1 MELRIYIR
9 HTQYIAF
16 EQDPVNGLQ
25 PGDPI
30 IYTGLNT
37 ATLKPVP
44 GTVPIKTWQDVT
56 DCVANIDQLSL
67 TWTVER
73 DNMGNLTSS
82 KFNKPKSASGTLQFE
97 DRAYTI
103 IKEWIQQHIAAP
115 LNAIDVKIEHVG
127 CGVYSDLI
135 IKPTQIE
142 WCEDGTCLYDVTL
155 QQKDE
160 SYHCIQKTLIDDNWQ
175 GWFHKHTTKKHP
187 RFLYCNEG
195 RPVGMLVGLW
205 YISTI
210 LFLFM
215 LQLTPVIWI
224 IQGVVALIIEIVNV
238 IIGLIN
244 GVIWFFGGNK
254 IKKLNGGFGSTN
266 FFNPVAIMKSFYVES
281 SGCGFNHPAPL
292 IRDFIQNV
300 CDKCGVKVD
309 SITAPIFFSQTL
321 NIDTSAEREQ
331 GVKNRA
337 NPYYNACYLPPSIK
351 RGYRRFKKLFGRDLN
366 PVYYWNEGND
376 LLMSL
381 EKFLDHIKGTFNAE
395 WRLQSDANGQQTLYF
410 WRKDWFTNGKILYDF
425 TKEVDRNKILKGMCF
440 SWNEN
445 EMPAYMSGLYAD
457 DAQDSAGNQAKRFMN
472 DMVSIGS
479 KTNNALFKGEYSKIQ
494 PLGATKFRQ
503 DGVSEDYLMDAVA
516 MLYNASLTA
525 PLIVD
530 TITNLVIS
538 KVLKEFDYALL
549 LSDDFNSLG
558 KIIIW
563 DETSGYDNAFSV
575 RNVAAGYTKDQN
587 GNIVLNSNFK
597 EPPKPNP
604 VYNPDQKQFDE
615 INEVN
620 VNVKGFWGATVPGS
634 NSYEN
639 QKDTVQ
645 ARLVNYPMYFSSKFK
660 DNLYDWFHWIDDPN
674 IKPSMNMNW
683 DCQIGLCCEDLKKLG
698 VFDGANRLQLL
709 ERVKVPNGYYSD
721 GILTEITVNYDS
733 SDDYGKNIKLKGT
746 V

>member
-16 EQDPVNGLQ
+16 EQDPSNGLQ

-103 IKEWIQQHIAAP
+103 IKEWIQDHIAAP

-127 CGVYSDLI
+127 CGVYSDLV
-135 IKPTQIE
+135 IKPTQIQ

-175 GWFHKHTTKKHP
+175 GWFHKHTSKKHP
-187 RFLYCNEG
+187 RFLYCNKG
-195 RPVGMLVGLW
+195 RPVGILVMLW
-205 YISTI
+205 YISTL

-215 LQLTPVIWI
+215 LQLTPLIWT
-224 IQGVVALIIEIVNV
+224 IQLIIG
-238 IIGLIN
+238 IIKTIIDALSWI
-244 GVIWFFGGNK
+244 FGGSPN
-254 IKKLNGGFGSTN
+254 FGDNWT
-266 FFNPVAIMKSFYVES
+266 FFNPVAIMKSFYTES

-309 SITAPIFFSQTL
+309 AISAPIFFSQTL

-331 GVKNRA
+331 GIKARP
-337 NPYYNACYLPPSIK
+337 NPYYNACYLPPTIK

-366 PVYYWNEGND
+366 QVYYWNEGND
-376 LLMSL
+376 PLMSL
-381 EKFLDHIKGTFNAE
+381 DMFLDHIKGTFNAE
-395 WRLQSDANGQQTLYF
+395 WRLQSDAAGQQTLYF

-425 TKEVDRNKILKGMCF
+425 TKEADRNKILKGMCF

-445 EMPAYMSGLYAD
+445 EMPAYLRGIYGD
-457 DAQDSAGNQAKRFMN
+457 DAQDAAGNQAKRFMN
-472 DMVSIGS
+472 DLISIGS
-479 KTNNALFKGEYSKIQ
+479 KTNNALFNGEYSKVQ
-494 PLGATKFRQ
+494 ELGATKFRQ
-503 DGVSEDYLMDAVA
+503 DGVSEDYLMDAIA

-530 TITNLVIS
+530 TITTLVIS

-549 LSDDFNSLG
+549 LSDDLNSLG

-563 DETSGYDNAFSV
+563 DESSGYDNAFAV
-575 RNVAAGYTKDQN
+575 RDVSAGWTIYN
-587 GNIVLNSNFK
+587 GVTYVNSDFK
-597 EPPKPNP
+597 APPKQNP
-604 VYNPDQKQFDE
+604 VYNTESKEFNE
-615 INEVN
+615 VNEVN
-620 VNVKGFWGATVPGS
+620 VNVKGFWGPSAPES
-634 NSYEN
+634 NSYETQN
-639 QKDTVQ
+639 DTVQ

-683 DCQIGLCCEDLKKLG
+683 DCQIDLCCDDLKKIG
-698 VFDGANRLQLL
+698 VFDGGNRLQLL
-709 ERVKVPNGYYSD
+709 ERVKVPNKYYSD

-733 SDDYGKNIKLKGT
+733 SDDYGKFIQLKGT